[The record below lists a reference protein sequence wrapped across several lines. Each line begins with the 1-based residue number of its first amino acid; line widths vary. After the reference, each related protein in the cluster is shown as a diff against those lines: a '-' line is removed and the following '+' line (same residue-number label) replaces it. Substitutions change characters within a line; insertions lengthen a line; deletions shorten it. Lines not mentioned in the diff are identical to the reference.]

1 MTLGSAT
8 LVAHTYSDILL
19 HIVFSTKNHEPFLS
33 PEFAPKIHAYMAG
46 IVRAKGG
53 AAHIING
60 HREHVHL
67 LVSPPPKLSV
77 PDLLQQIKGSSS
89 HWAKEHVR
97 LFGWQAGYGVF
108 SVSRSNFDQ
117 VYAYIA
123 NQEEHHKRDPFG
135 EEWRA
140 LLDRHGSRLRR
151 KPVKVGIREN
161 ISEGNP
167 EGKTSVH
174 ERLAPEWAPQS

>member
-123 NQEEHHKRDPFG
+123 NQEEHHKRVPFG

-140 LLDRHGSRLRR
+140 LLDRHGIDYGES
-151 KPVKVGIREN
+151 P
-161 ISEGNP
+161 
-167 EGKTSVH
+167 
-174 ERLAPEWAPQS
+174 